1 MEVPRLQIDDTS
13 EWLDI
18 GLDAG
23 DQGGVLFVTQQGR
36 SGFEVDLG
44 ELECDVSRE
53 ALPEVDGLLVRRH
66 GLRGR
71 TIEWKG
77 RLRLSAGALLEVI
90 RQRDVF
96 SRTEGEFTF
105 IDWTGETYEHCDLVS
120 FKISGRRRVQ
130 ADGEIE
136 WVADYR
142 IELKQLA
149 VASSEDS
156 GEEGA

>member
-23 DQGGVLFVTQQGR
+23 DQGGVLFVTEQGR
-36 SGFEVDLG
+36 SGFSTSLG

-53 ALPEVDGLLVRRH
+53 ALPDVDGLLVRRH

-71 TIEWKG
+71 TIEWSG
-77 RLRLSAGALLEVI
+77 LLRLSAGALVDLL
-90 RQRDVF
+90 RQRDRF
-96 SRTEGEFTF
+96 CATDSELTF

-120 FKISGRRRVQ
+120 FGITNRRRIQ
-130 ADGEIE
+130 ADGDIE

-149 VASSEDS
+149 VTSSEDT
-156 GEEGA
+156 GDEGV